1 MKSYWKIVIP
11 TKKYMNLRLSKGER
25 NMNNFK
31 RILTYVK
38 PYRFQVILA
47 VFCAFISNIA
57 VILATYL
64 NGIAIDNMPGV
75 NNVNFSNLKRILIGL
90 GFIYIISSL
99 FQWFISRYANK
110 VAYEIVGDMRKDTFN
125 SLNKQPL
132 SYYDNH
138 PHGDIISRFTNDLD
152 SVSDAL
158 AVSITNVFS
167 GMVTVITAL
176 VCMLYLNVQITIGIL
191 VVTPIGFFIASMIS
205 RFSQSSFVRQQQS
218 VGELSSFVSEI
229 VGNQKIVKAFDREKT
244 SMNQFEKIS
253 DKLCSEA
260 TKAMFASALIN
271 PSTRFINNISYI
283 AVGLVG
289 GILAITKGVSVGT
302 VSSFLIYSAQF
313 AKPFNE
319 ISGITAQIQTAFASL
334 TRIFSIIDEKP
345 ETPDKKDAIEFK
357 TCDGNIKIS
366 NMYFSYDKKTPLIEN
381 FSFEANQG
389 ETIAIVGPTGCGK
402 TTFVNLLMRFYDIDK
417 GVIYIDGNN
426 ICDVTR
432 DSLRKNFGMVLQ
444 DPWLFNSTVRDNIS
458 YGKPDATDE
467 EIIEAAKK
475 AHAHSFI
482 KRLKNGYDTVINDE
496 NLSAGQRQLLTIA
509 RVMLAQPKILIL
521 DEATSSIDTL
531 TEIRI
536 QKAFLNLMKGRTSFV
551 IAHRLSTI
559 VNADKIIVMNK
570 GKIVEQ
576 GKHEELLKEQ
586 GFYYELYNSQFA
598 N

>member
-1 MKSYWKIVIP
+1 
-11 TKKYMNLRLSKGER
+11 
-25 NMNNFK
+25 MNNLK
-31 RILTYVK
+31 RVLTYAK
-38 PYRFQVILA
+38 TYKIQIILA
-47 VFCAFISNIA
+47 IFCAFISNIA

-64 NGIAIDNMPGV
+64 SGLAIDNMPGS
-75 NNVNFSNLKRILIGL
+75 NNVNFRNLINILIAL
-90 GFIYIISSL
+90 GGIYILSSL

-110 VAYEIVGDMRKDTFN
+110 VSYIIVRDMRRDTFD
-125 SLNKQPL
+125 SLNRQPL
-132 SYYDNH
+132 SYYDNN

-152 SVSDAL
+152 NVSDAL

-167 GMVTVITAL
+167 SIVTVITAL
-176 VCMLYLNVQITIGIL
+176 VCMLYLNVQITLGIL

-205 RFSQSSFVRQQQS
+205 KFSQKSFLAQQQS
-218 VGELSSFVSEI
+218 VGELSAFVSEI
-229 VGNQKIVKAFDREKT
+229 VGNQKIVKAFNREKK
-244 SMNQFEKIS
+244 SMDEFEEIS
-253 DKLCSEA
+253 NKLCKTA

-289 GILAITKGVSVGT
+289 GILAITNGVTVGT

-334 TRIFSIIDEKP
+334 TRIFSIIDAKQ
-345 ETPDKKDAIEFK
+345 ETADKEDAIELK
-357 TCDGNIKIS
+357 DCMGNIKIN
-366 NMYFSYDKKTPLIEN
+366 NMYFSYDKNTSLIED
-381 FSFEANQG
+381 FSFEAKSG

-402 TTFVNLLMRFYDIDK
+402 TTLVNLLMRFYDIDK
-417 GVIYIDGNN
+417 GSIYIDGKN
-426 ICDVTR
+426 IYDVTR

-444 DPWLFNSTVRDNIS
+444 DPWLFNSTVRDNIA
-458 YGKPDATDE
+458 YGKSDATDE

-482 KRLKNGYDTVINDE
+482 KKLKNGYDTVINDE
-496 NLSAGQRQLLTIA
+496 NLSGGQRQLLTIA
-509 RVMLAQPKILIL
+509 RVMLAEPKILIL

-531 TEIRI
+531 TEVRI

-559 VNADKIIVMNK
+559 INADKILVMNK
-570 GKIVEQ
+570 GNIIEEGNHK
-576 GKHEELLKEQ
+576 ELLAKK
-586 GFYYELYNSQFA
+586 GFYYELYNSQFTS
-598 N
+598 

>member
-1 MKSYWKIVIP
+1 MK
-11 TKKYMNLRLSKGER
+11 
-25 NMNNFK
+25 NFK
-31 RILTYVK
+31 RVLEYIK
-38 PYRFQVILA
+38 PYKFQVGLA
-47 VFCAFISNIA
+47 IFCAFMSNIGI
-57 VILATYL
+57 VVATYL
-64 NGIAIDNMPGV
+64 NGLAIDNIGGI
-75 NNVNFSNLKRILIGL
+75 NNVNFKNLTRILIGL
-90 GFIYIISSL
+90 GFIYLISSL

-110 VAYEIVGDMRKDTFN
+110 IAYIIVRDMRRDTFD

-132 SYYDNH
+132 SYYDHN

-152 SVSDAL
+152 NVSDAL
-158 AVSITNVFS
+158 SVSITNVFS
-167 GMVTVITAL
+167 GIVTVITAL
-176 VCMLYLNVQITIGIL
+176 ICMFYLNTKITLGIL

-205 RFSQSSFVRQQQS
+205 RFSQSSFVNQQKS
-218 VGELSSFVSEI
+218 VGELSSFVAEI

-244 SMNQFEKIS
+244 AMEQFEHIS
-253 DKLCSEA
+253 DKLCKTA

-289 GILAITKGVSVGT
+289 GILAITEGVSVGI

-334 TRIFSIIDEKP
+334 TRIFNIIDERQ
-345 ETPDKKDAIEFK
+345 EEPDKEDAIELEE
-357 TCDGNIKIS
+357 CSGNIKIN
-366 NMYFSYDKKTPLIEN
+366 NMYFSYEKNNPLIEN
-381 FSFEANQG
+381 FSFEAKPG

-417 GVIYIDGNN
+417 GSIYIDGNN
-426 ICDVTR
+426 IQNITR

-444 DPWLFNSTVRDNIS
+444 DPWLFNSTVKENIS

-467 EIIEAAKK
+467 EIINAAKA

-482 KRLKNGYDTVINDE
+482 KRLKNGYDTIINDE
-496 NLSAGQRQLLTIA
+496 DLSVGQRQLLTIA
-509 RVMLAQPKILIL
+509 RVMLAEPKILIL

-536 QKAFLNLMKGRTSFV
+536 QKAFLKLMEGRTSFV

-559 VNADKIIVMNK
+559 VNADKILVMNK
-570 GKIVEQ
+570 GNIIEQ
-576 GKHEELLKEQ
+576 GNHKELINKH
-586 GFYYELYNSQFA
+586 GFYYELYNSQFSY
-598 N
+598 